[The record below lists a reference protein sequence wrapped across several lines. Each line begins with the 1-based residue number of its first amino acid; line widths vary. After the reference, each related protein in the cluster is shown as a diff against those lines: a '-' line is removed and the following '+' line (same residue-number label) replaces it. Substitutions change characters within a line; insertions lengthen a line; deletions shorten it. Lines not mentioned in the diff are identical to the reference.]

1 MKKFKT
7 NNTFFYVIA
16 NMLKRYK
23 EHEVGAT
30 GASLAYFF
38 ILSIFPFL
46 IFLNA
51 LISLINVSPE
61 FISGNFATVLP
72 DEVVEIINYYLDYI
86 KKGPSKELFSFGII
100 TTIFTASKA
109 FSGVLIALNKAYKN
123 TVKSGLHHIFVSI
136 VGTVIFGISILV
148 SIIVISIGNDFWIFL
163 SNYFNLPGF
172 FMKSWDYLKWLIVFV
187 ALFFSLG
194 FIHYIIPNEK
204 IKFKQ
209 TIPGTVF
216 SISMWLIIS
225 YAFTYYV
232 KHFSTYSAVYGPLG
246 AIIILLLW
254 LYLTGV
260 IMVMGG
266 ELNHILI
273 EKKLAK

>member
-51 LISLINVSPE
+51 LISLINLSPE
-61 FISGNFATVLP
+61 FISGNFSTVLP
-72 DEVVEIINYYLDYI
+72 QEVVEIINYYLDYI
-86 KKGPSKELFSFGII
+86 KKSPSKGLFSFGII

-109 FSGVLIALNKAYKN
+109 FSGVLTALNKAYKN
-123 TVKSGLHHIFVSI
+123 TVKSGIHHMFISI

-148 SIIVISIGNDFWIFL
+148 SIIIISIGNDFWIFL
-163 SNYFNLPGF
+163 SNYFNLPSF
-172 FMKSWDYLKWLIVFV
+172 FMKSWDYLKWLIVFIS
-187 ALFFSLG
+187 LFFSLG

-232 KHFSTYSAVYGPLG
+232 KNFGSYSAVYGPLG

-273 EKKLAK
+273 EKKLSK